1 MLDAE
6 LWAVLEALDIAR
18 KETLNA
24 KNAPITIFC
33 DSQKA
38 IKAIEHPFIYQ
49 GNRFLRNSIY
59 KRPKSSSITAIRWTP
74 SHSGL
79 PGNERADLTAKA
91 RAETGGR
98 LLERWSSLAYIKK
111 NLITARSKEITKWHE
126 TKTQEREASRRGY
139 YIPWTKSGLNPVLG
153 NAPKK

>member
-24 KNAPITIFC
+24 KNAPTTIFF

-49 GNRFLRNSIY
+49 GNPFLRNSIY
-59 KRPKSSSITAIRWTP
+59 QKAKELQHNGHPMDTKPFRSSWKREGRSHRQSTSWNRW
-74 SHSGL
+74 
-79 PGNERADLTAKA
+79 
-91 RAETGGR
+91 ETTWA
-98 LLERWSSLAYIKK
+98 LEFTCIY
-111 NLITARSKEITKWHE
+111 
-126 TKTQEREASRRGY
+126 QEKLDYSTLQR
-139 YIPWTKSGLNPVLG
+139 NH
-153 NAPKK
+153 

>member
-1 MLDAE
+1 MEGQKRFLRKNKEMLDAE

-24 KNAPITIFC
+24 KNAYIKIFC

-59 KRPKSSSITAIRWTP
+59 QKAKELQHNGHPIAIRWTP
-74 SHSGL
+74 SHS
-79 PGNERADLTAKA
+79 
-91 RAETGGR
+91 
-98 LLERWSSLAYIKK
+98 
-111 NLITARSKEITKWHE
+111 
-126 TKTQEREASRRGY
+126 ASRRGY
-139 YIPWTKSGLNPVLG
+139 LTLYLEMHQRNRPHGTTSSK
-153 NAPKK
+153 